1 MTISPV
7 RCTLK
12 MVVKSSVMACGFM
25 VIAGCHNLAISS
37 YSDKETVV
45 TTDKTVSA
53 PPKAKKVPHV
63 FTEHGHRRIDNYH
76 WLRDD
81 SRSDP
86 QVLDYL
92 KAENAYYEA
101 NMATTGDLRQ
111 RLYDEM
117 VSRISQEDQSVPYK
131 LGEYYYYRRYKTGQ
145 EYPVYARKHGSLD
158 APEELLVDMNQRATG
173 HDYFHSNNQ
182 SISHDH
188 HILAFSED
196 TVGRRQ
202 YAIRFKDLRT
212 GELLP
217 DVIENTTGA
226 LEWAKDN
233 QTVFYV
239 RKHPVTLLPYQVY
252 RHKLGTSSDEDK
264 LVYEE
269 KDNTFYTSL
278 GSTRSRDYIV
288 IHLGST
294 TKSEV
299 RLLDADNP
307 EGEFRVFLPRED
319 NHEYDIEQLGDD
331 FYVLTN
337 WQAKNFRVMK
347 TDLAHAG
354 DKSAWQEVVP
364 HSEDTLI
371 YDIQA
376 NKDFL
381 AIEQRENGIRG
392 ISLLDWKTGKRIDL
406 PSDEGAYTMHLGYN
420 PDQLSE
426 LVRYRYSSLTTP
438 ATVFDYNVK
447 NGERTLLKQDKVLGD
462 FSPSDYVSRRLFVKV
477 RDGELVPV
485 SLVFRKAPQPLNQ
498 RPLLVYGYGSYG
510 HSVDPVF
517 SSARLSLLDRDF
529 VYAIAHV
536 RGSQAKGRRWYED
549 GKLLKKKNTF
559 NDFVDV
565 TQGLVKAG
573 LGDAKRVYA
582 SGGSAGGLLMGAV
595 VNQAPSLYHG
605 VIADVP
611 FVDVVT
617 TMLDEDIPLT
627 TGEFDEWGNPK
638 DKVYYD
644 YMLSYSPYD
653 QVKAQDYPNMLVT
666 TGLHDS
672 QVQYWE
678 PAKWVAKL
686 RDMKTDDNLLL
697 LRTNMHAGHGGA
709 SGRFQH
715 YKETA
720 DAYAFL
726 LKLAQP
732 EAAARQADKSGHS
745 AEK

>member
-1 MTISPV
+1 MKITPA
-7 RCTLK
+7 
-12 MVVKSSVMACGFM
+12 ACGFKPACQLGVFLLFLLLM
-25 VIAGCHNLAISS
+25 AGCNHFARQRPAAHSA
-37 YSDKETVV
+37 KENTV
-45 TTDKTVSA
+45 TADEKIPA
-53 PPKAKKVPHV
+53 PPVAKKVPHV
-63 FTEHGHRRIDNYH
+63 FEEHGHRRVDNYH

-81 SRSDP
+81 SRKNP

-92 KAENAYYEA
+92 KAENDYYEA

-111 RLYDEM
+111 RLYDEI
-117 VSRISQEDQSVPYK
+117 VARISQEDQSVPYR
-131 LGEYYYYRRYKTGQ
+131 LGDYYYYRRYNTGQ
-145 EYPVYARKHGSLD
+145 EYPVYARKRGSLD
-158 APEELLVDMNQRATG
+158 APEEMLVDMNERASG
-173 HDYFHSNNQ
+173 HSYFQSNNQ

-188 HILAFSED
+188 NLLAFSED

-202 YAIRFKDLRT
+202 YNIRFKDLRS

-233 QTVFYV
+233 KTVFYV
-239 RKHPVTLLPYQVY
+239 RKHPVTLLPYRVY
-252 RHKLGTSSDEDK
+252 RHKLGTPVNEDT

-278 GSTRSRDYIV
+278 GSTRSRDYLT
-288 IHLGST
+288 IHSAST
-294 TKSEV
+294 TNSEV
-299 RLLDADNP
+299 RLLDASQP
-307 EGEFRVFLPRED
+307 EGEFQVFLPREKD
-319 NHEYDIEQLGDD
+319 HEYSIEQLGDD

-347 TDLAHAG
+347 TDLKHAA
-354 DKSAWQEVVP
+354 DKSQWQEVIP
-364 HSEDTLI
+364 HDEDVLI
-371 YDIQA
+371 YDIEA
-376 NKDFL
+376 NRDFL
-381 AIEQRENGIRG
+381 AIEQRENGIRQ
-392 ISLLDWKTGKRIDL
+392 IRLLDWNTGKSTLL
-406 PSDEGAYTMHLGYN
+406 PSDENACTMHIGYN
-420 PDQLSE
+420 PDQGSD
-426 LVRYRYSSLTTP
+426 VIRYHYTSLTTP
-438 ATVFDYNVK
+438 ASVYDYNTAT
-447 NGERTLLKQDKVLGD
+447 GEKTLMKQDKVLGQ
-462 FSPSDYVSRRLFVKV
+462 FSPDDYASQRLYVKV

-485 SLVFRKAPQPLNQ
+485 SLVFRKGPKPLRE

-510 HSVDPVF
+510 HSVDPSF
-517 SSARLSLLDRDF
+517 SSARLSLLDRGF

-565 TQGLVKAG
+565 TQGLVRAG
-573 LGDAKRVYA
+573 LGDPKRVYA
-582 SGGSAGGLLMGAV
+582 WGGSAGGLLMGAV
-595 VNQAPSLYHG
+595 VNQAPALYHG

-638 DKVYYD
+638 EKIYYD

-653 QVKAQDYPNMLVT
+653 QVSAQPYPNMLVT

-686 RDMKTDDNLLL
+686 RDMKTDHNLLM

-720 DAYAFL
+720 DDYAFL
-726 LKLAQP
+726 LKLARPQP
-732 EAAARQADKSGHS
+732 KPWTQKKPD
-745 AEK
+745 

>member
-1 MTISPV
+1 MKITPAV
-7 RCTLK
+7 RGSRSACQLAFLLLLLL
-12 MVVKSSVMACGFM
+12 VMA
-25 VIAGCHNLAISS
+25 GCQNLSKHPSAAHSA
-37 YSDKETVV
+37 KENAV
-45 TTDKTVSA
+45 TADQKIPA
-53 PPKAKKVPHV
+53 PPVAKKIPHV
-63 FTEHGHRRIDNYH
+63 FAEHGNRRVDNYH

-81 SRSDP
+81 SRTRPD
-86 QVLDYL
+86 VLDYL
-92 KAENAYYEA
+92 KAENAYYET
-101 NMATTGDLRQ
+101 NMATTGDLRKK
-111 RLYDEM
+111 LYEEI
-117 VSRISQEDQSVPYK
+117 VARISQEDQSVPYR
-131 LGEYYYYRRYKTGQ
+131 LGDYYYYRRYNTGQ
-145 EYPVYARKHGSLD
+145 EYPVYARKKDSLD
-158 APEELLVDMNQRATG
+158 APEEVLVDMNRRAEG
-173 HDYFHSNNQ
+173 HSYFQSNNQ

-188 HILAFSED
+188 NILAFSED

-202 YAIRFKDLRT
+202 YDIRFKDLRS

-239 RKHPVTLLPYQVY
+239 RKHPVTLLPYRVY
-252 RHKLGTSSDEDK
+252 RHKLGTPASEDK

-278 GSTRSRDYIV
+278 GSTRSRDYIT
-288 IHLGST
+288 IQSGST
-294 TKSEV
+294 TNSEV
-299 RLLDADNP
+299 RLLDASQP
-307 EGEFRVFLPRED
+307 EGEFQVFLPREKD
-319 NHEYDIEQLGDD
+319 HEYSIEQLGDD

-337 WQAKNFRVMK
+337 WKAKNFRVMK
-347 TDLAHAG
+347 TDLRNAA
-354 DKSAWQEVVP
+354 DKSSWQEVIP
-364 HSEDTLI
+364 HKDDVLI
-371 YDIQA
+371 YDIEA
-376 NKDFL
+376 NRDFL

-392 ISLLDWKTGKRIDL
+392 ISLMDWKTGQRTAL
-406 PSDEGAYTMHLGYN
+406 PSDENAYTMHIGYN
-420 PDQLSE
+420 PDQSSD
-426 LVRYRYSSLTTP
+426 VIRYHYTSLTPP
-438 ATVFDYNVK
+438 ASVYDYHVK
-447 NGERTLLKQDKVLGD
+447 TGEKNLMKRDKVLGEFNPD
-462 FSPSDYVSRRLFVKV
+462 DYVSHRLYVKV

-485 SLVFRKAPQPLNQ
+485 SLVFRKGSKPLRE

-510 HSVDPVF
+510 HSVDPAF

-565 TQGLVKAG
+565 TKGLVKGG
-573 LGDAKRVYA
+573 LGDPQRVYA
-582 SGGSAGGLLMGAV
+582 WGGSAGGLLMGAV
-595 VNQAPSLYHG
+595 VNQAPELYHG

-638 DKVYYD
+638 QKVYYD

-653 QVKAQDYPNMLVT
+653 QVAARNYPNMLVT

-686 RDMKTDDNLLL
+686 RDLKTDNNLLM

-715 YKETA
+715 YRETA
-720 DAYAFL
+720 DDYAFL

-732 EAAARQADKSGHS
+732 QPNRKPD
-745 AEK
+745 

>member
-1 MTISPV
+1 MAFIP
-7 RCTLK
+7 L
-12 MVVKSSVMACGFM
+12 SSFRKGLVPAFAG
-25 VIAGCHNLAISS
+25 VLSALILAGCQSPAKRAGSGRVSQENN
-37 YSDKETVV
+37 V
-45 TTDKTVSA
+45 TTAKTIPA
-53 PPKAKKVPHV
+53 PPVAKKVPHV
-63 FTEHGHRRIDNYH
+63 FREHGNERIDNYQ

-86 QVLDYL
+86 EVLAYL
-92 KAENAYYEA
+92 NAENDYYAA
-101 NMATTGDLRQ
+101 NMATTGDLRE
-111 RLYDEM
+111 RLYQEI
-117 VSRISQEDQSVPYK
+117 VSRISQEDQSVPYR
-131 LGEYYYYRRYKTGQ
+131 LGDYFYYRRYNTGQ
-145 EYPVYARKHGSLD
+145 EYPVYARKRGSLD
-158 APEELLVDMNQRATG
+158 APEEILVDMNERASG
-173 HDYFHSNNQ
+173 HSYFQSNNQ

-188 HILAFSED
+188 NILAFSED

-202 YAIRFKDLRT
+202 YNIRFKDLQS
-212 GELLP
+212 GKLLP

-239 RKHPVTLLPYQVY
+239 RKHPVTLLPYRVY
-252 RHKLGTSSDEDK
+252 RHKLGTPPEQDK

-269 KDNTFYTSL
+269 KDNTFYTAL
-278 GSTRSRDYIV
+278 GSTRSRDFIT
-288 IHLGST
+288 IESGST
-294 TKSEV
+294 TQSEV
-299 RLLDADNP
+299 RLLDANDP
-307 EGEFRVFLPRED
+307 EGEFTVFLPREKD
-319 NHEYDIEQLGDD
+319 HEYSIEQLGDD

-347 TDLAHAG
+347 TDLAHAA
-354 DKSAWQEVVP
+354 DKSSWQEVIP
-364 HSEDTLI
+364 HSDDVLV
-371 YDIQA
+371 YDIAA
-376 NKDFL
+376 NDDFL
-381 AIEQRENGIRG
+381 AIEQRKNGIRQ
-392 ISLLDWKTGKRIDL
+392 ISLLDWKSGQRREL
-406 PSDEGAYTMHLGYN
+406 PSDENAYTMHIGYN
-420 PDQLSE
+420 PDQHSNVL
-426 LVRYRYSSLTTP
+426 RFHYSSLTTP
-438 ATVFDYNVK
+438 DTVYDYNVAT
-447 NGERTLLKQDKVLGD
+447 GEKTLKKRDKVLGE
-462 FSPSDYVSRRLFVKV
+462 FSPQDYVAHRLYVKV

-485 SLVFRKAPQPLNQ
+485 SLVFKKGPKPLKE

-510 HSVDPVF
+510 HSVDPAF

-529 VYAIAHV
+529 VYAIAHI

-565 TQGLVKAG
+565 TKGLVRGG
-573 LGDAKRVYA
+573 LGDPERVYA
-582 SGGSAGGLLMGAV
+582 WGGSAGGLLMGAV
-595 VNQAPSLYHG
+595 VNQAPELYHG

-627 TGEFDEWGNPK
+627 TGEFDEWGDPK
-638 DKVYYD
+638 KKVYYD

-653 QVKAQDYPNMLVT
+653 QVSAQDYPNMLVT

-686 RDMKTDDNLLL
+686 RDMKTDNNLLM

-720 DAYAFL
+720 DDYAFL
-726 LKLAQP
+726 LKLATGKEP
-732 EAAARQADKSGHS
+732 RPNE
-745 AEK
+745 

>member
-1 MTISPV
+1 MTAQKNIP
-7 RCTLK
+7 
-12 MVVKSSVMACGFM
+12 
-25 VIAGCHNLAISS
+25 
-37 YSDKETVV
+37 
-45 TTDKTVSA
+45 A
-53 PPKAKKVPHV
+53 PPVAKKVSHV
-63 FTEHGHRRIDNYH
+63 FEEHGNKRIDNYH

-81 SRSDP
+81 SRSRPD
-86 QVLDYL
+86 VLEYL

-111 RLYDEM
+111 RLYDEI

-131 LGEYYYYRRYKTGQ
+131 LGDYYYYRRYNTGQ

-158 APEELLVDMNQRATG
+158 APEEILMDMNKRASG
-173 HDYFHSNNQ
+173 HAYFQSNNQ

-188 HILAFSED
+188 NLLAFSED

-202 YAIRFKDLRT
+202 YTIRFKDLRT

-217 DVIENTTGA
+217 DAIENTTGA

-233 QTVFYV
+233 KTVFYV
-239 RKHPVTLLPYQVY
+239 RKHPVTLLPYRVY
-252 RHKLGTSSDEDK
+252 RRTLGTPPEQDE

-278 GSTRSRDYIV
+278 GATRSRDYIV

-294 TKSEV
+294 TSSET
-299 RLLDADNP
+299 RLLSANDP
-307 EGEFRVFLPRED
+307 HGQFQVFLPREE
-319 NHEYDIEQLGDD
+319 NHEYSIEQLDD
-331 FYVLTN
+331 TFYVLTN
-337 WQAKNFRVMK
+337 WQAENFRVMQ
-347 TDLAHAG
+347 TSLAQAA
-354 DKSAWQEVVP
+354 DKSRWREVVP
-364 HSEDTLI
+364 HDEKVLI

-376 NKDFL
+376 NRDFL

-392 ISLLDWKTGKRIDL
+392 IRLLDWKTRKSTAV
-406 PSDEGAYTMHLGYN
+406 PSDENAYTMYLGYN
-420 PDQLSE
+420 PDQSSTTI
-426 LVRYRYSSLTTP
+426 RYTYSSLTTP
-438 ATVFDYNVK
+438 TTVYDYDTATRAK
-447 NGERTLLKQDKVLGD
+447 TMLKRDKVLGE
-462 FSPSDYVSRRLFVKV
+462 FNPGDYASHRLGVTA
-477 RDGELVPV
+477 RDGEIVPV
-485 SLVFRKAPQPLNQ
+485 SLVFKKGSTPLKK
-498 RPLLVYGYGSYG
+498 RPLLIYGYGSYG
-510 HSVDPVF
+510 HSVDPAF
-517 SSARLSLLDRDF
+517 SSARLSLLNRGF

-536 RGSQAKGRRWYED
+536 RGSQAKGRRWYEE

-565 TQGLVKAG
+565 TQGLIKGG
-573 LGDAKRVYA
+573 LGDPQRVYA
-582 SGGSAGGLLMGAV
+582 MGGSAGGLLMGAV
-595 VNQAPSLYHG
+595 INQAPQLYHG
-605 VIADVP
+605 VIAHVP

-617 TMLDEDIPLT
+617 TMLDESIPLT

-653 QVKAQDYPNMLVT
+653 QVRAQEYPNLLVT

-686 RDMKTDDNLLL
+686 RELKTGDNLLL

-709 SGRFQH
+709 SGRFQR
-715 YKETA
+715 YKEVA
-720 DAYAFL
+720 DDYAFL
-726 LKLAQP
+726 LKLARPSTVRTQD
-732 EAAARQADKSGHS
+732 Q
-745 AEK
+745 